1 MAAEPPDQ
9 FGPNDWLV
17 DELYQ
22 QFLQDRNS
30 VDPAWWDFF
39 AGFTSQDAQAVIT
52 PSTPLL
58 AATPTPIQTPSTDSD
73 TRVKP
78 CARLDRRTGRIICV
92 DQ

>member
-1 MAAEPPDQ
+1 MKGIPVAAEPPDQ

-39 AGFTSQDAQAVIT
+39 AGFTPQDAQAVIT

-58 AATPTPIQTPSTDSD
+58 AATPTPIQTP
-73 TRVKP
+73 
-78 CARLDRRTGRIICV
+78 
-92 DQ
+92 